1 MLETKRLQ
9 KGDESMRQTTLFEY
23 GMRLEGQM
31 TLLDFGLEFE
41 E

>member
-1 MLETKRLQ
+1 MQ
-9 KGDESMRQTTLFEY
+9 KTLFEY
-23 GMRLEGQM
+23 GLEIEGQM

>member
-1 MLETKRLQ
+1 MLE
-9 KGDESMRQTTLFEY
+9 DEIMRQTTLFEY

-31 TLLDFGLEFE
+31 TLEDFGLTFE

>member
-1 MLETKRLQ
+1 MNRQ
-9 KGDESMRQTTLFEY
+9 KTLFEY
-23 GMRLEGQM
+23 GLVLEGQM